1 MSHDKGNIYNT
12 PKAQRT
18 SYKMWKK
25 DCKFHEPTECC
36 KKKKKKNYLLG
47 MRGTGHPRT
56 CNNYG
61 CKHTTYKR
69 LNLPIFQNVGD
80 YKIPPLRFHRWA
92 SSAKRGTFNFLQGQ
106 DIIYTVHVLVVSSTY
121 IQVILAGL
129 RRSPVCVVHVK
140 EEGINLIVH
149 DVGIPRGVMHVQI
162 RCFACFFVSNG
173 NK

>member
-1 MSHDKGNIYNT
+1 
-12 PKAQRT
+12 
-18 SYKMWKK
+18 
-25 DCKFHEPTECC
+25 
-36 KKKKKKNYLLG
+36 

-61 CKHTTYKR
+61 CMHTTYRR

-80 YKIPPLRFHRWA
+80 YKIPPLKFHRWA

-129 RRSPVCVVHVK
+129 RRSPVCVVRVK

-149 DVGIPRGVMHVQI
+149 GVGIPRGVMHVQI
-162 RCFACFFVSNG
+162 RCFVCFFVSNG